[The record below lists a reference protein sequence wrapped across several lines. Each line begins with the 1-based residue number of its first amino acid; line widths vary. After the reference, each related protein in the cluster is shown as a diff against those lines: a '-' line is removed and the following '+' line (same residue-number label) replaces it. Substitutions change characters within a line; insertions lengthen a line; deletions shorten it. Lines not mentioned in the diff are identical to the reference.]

1 MATTGSR
8 LRKRYSK
15 GKKVR
20 GIHRETGEA
29 GMWCKTQISRYL
41 NVAEYKELVE

>member
-29 GMWCKTQISRYL
+29 GLWRKTQISRQL
-41 NVAEYKELVE
+41 NAAEYREPIE